1 MYFEVSKGLLGK
13 IVIFVFHSRS
23 DEVDK
28 AKAKSN
34 KDVREKY
41 ELVELGLQ
49 LETLIIATNHAT
61 QGFIATIFTSHIV
74 CLVFI
79 CYHVVSALG
88 LNEATTGILKIL
100 QVASGSLAAAMY
112 LVRLFSLMNA
122 GQQLS
127 VKVQQARRTFENKII
142 LEDSKG
148 INEKYKDK
156 SYMLQKRL
164 ELYQY
169 VAPISPYSVFGV
181 NNKTFCATL
190 ATVVTYI
197 VILIKLRG
205 MGNSKDTSS
214 P

>member
-1 MYFEVSKGLLGK
+1 M
-13 IVIFVFHSRS
+13 
-23 DEVDK
+23 
-28 AKAKSN
+28 
-34 KDVREKY
+34 REKY

-49 LETLIIATNHAT
+49 LEILIIGTNHAT

-79 CYHVVSALG
+79 CYQVVSALG

-100 QVASGSLAAAMY
+100 QVASGSFSAAMY

-127 VKVQQARRTFENKII
+127 MKVQQARRTFENKII
-142 LEDSKG
+142 LEDSKE
-148 INEKYKDK
+148 INEEYKLK
-156 SYMLQKRL
+156 SHMLQKRL
-164 ELYQY
+164 KMYQY

-190 ATVVTYI
+190 ATIVTYI

-205 MGNSKDTSS
+205 MGNSKGTSIPQILNETLS